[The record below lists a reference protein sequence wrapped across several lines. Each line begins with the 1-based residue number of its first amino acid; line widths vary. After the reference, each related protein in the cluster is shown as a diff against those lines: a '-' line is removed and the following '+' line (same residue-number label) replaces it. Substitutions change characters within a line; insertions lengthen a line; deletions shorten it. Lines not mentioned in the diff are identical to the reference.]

1 MTTAIR
7 PVLASFI
14 VRSVTL
20 WVLTRTVITGVVRS
34 AETALPLAS
43 AAPAHPLSVAPA
55 TALLVAALVTA
66 LVLNDVRVMHE
77 RAFLA
82 NIGVGLRAVASLS
95 FAVAASLE
103 IALALLLSVVQ

>member
-7 PVLASFI
+7 HVLTSFI

-20 WVLTRTVITGVVRS
+20 WVLTRTVITAFVRG
-34 AETALPLAS
+34 AEKTLPLA
-43 AAPAHPLSVAPA
+43 AAGSAHPLSVAPA
-55 TALLVAALVTA
+55 TALLVAVLVTV

-82 NIGVGLRAVASLS
+82 NIGVGLRAIATLS

-103 IALALLLSVVQ
+103 VALALVLSATQ